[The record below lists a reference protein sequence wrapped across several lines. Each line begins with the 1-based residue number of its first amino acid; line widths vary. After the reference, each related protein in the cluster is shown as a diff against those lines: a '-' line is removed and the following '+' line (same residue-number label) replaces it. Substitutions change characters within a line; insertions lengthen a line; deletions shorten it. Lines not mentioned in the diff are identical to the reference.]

1 MKEIKGNI
9 LEHMKNYDFVCITT
23 NGFVKANGE
32 NVMGAGIAK
41 VFKDEY
47 PSLPKLVGRN
57 IKKFGNIVDFICN
70 LQDKD
75 GNTLTSLLTFP
86 TKPVTV
92 VINDVLDTKYLV
104 PWRRKYFYRSG
115 AVVPGFFALSTLEL
129 VEESLKQLVEYVDSF
144 GNVTVL
150 LPRPGCSNG
159 GLDWYKDVK
168 PLCSKYLDNRFTI
181 ISL

>member
-1 MKEIKGNI
+1 MKEIKGDI
-9 LEHMKNYDFVCITT
+9 LECMGDYSFVCITT

-41 VFKDEY
+41 VFKDMY

-57 IKKFGNIVDFICN
+57 IKKFGNIVDFICH
-70 LQDKD
+70 LQDSNG
-75 GNTLTSLLTFP
+75 GNITSLLTFP
-86 TKPVTV
+86 TKPETV
-92 VINDVLDTKYLV
+92 VINGVLDTKYLV

-115 AVVPGFFALSTLEL
+115 AVVPGFYALSTLEL
-129 VEESLKQLVEYVDSF
+129 VEESLKQLVEYIDSF
-144 GNVTVL
+144 ENVNVL

-168 PLCSKYLDNRFTI
+168 PLCEKYLDNRFTI